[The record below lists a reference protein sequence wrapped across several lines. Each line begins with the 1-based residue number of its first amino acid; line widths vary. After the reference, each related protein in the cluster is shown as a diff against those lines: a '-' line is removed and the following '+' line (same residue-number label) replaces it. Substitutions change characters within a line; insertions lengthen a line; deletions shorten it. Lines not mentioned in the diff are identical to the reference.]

1 MNMKPAFVPHYSVA
15 DYEHWEGDWE
25 LIDGCPIAMSPA
37 PEISHQYVNG
47 ALFRQLDE
55 QLENCALC
63 RPLQEADWRVYDDT
77 VVRPDTVVVC
87 YKPDDYLTKR
97 PELIIEVLS
106 PSTAR
111 LDETTKFELYQ
122 TEGVPYYLLVDPK
135 KLIAKVYQL
144 KEGKYMKVN
153 DFVDGR
159 CPIQLPDCTFEL
171 DFGLVF
177 SRVRKALH

>member
-1 MNMKPAFVPHYSVA
+1 MKPAFVPHYRVT

-37 PEISHQYVNG
+37 PVISHQFTNTHFSSF
-47 ALFRQLDE
+47 LIQ
-55 QLENCALC
+55 QLENCPNC
-63 RPLQEADWRVYDDT
+63 MVIQEADWRVYDDT

-87 YKPDDYLTKR
+87 YKPGDYLTKR

-135 KLIAKVYQL
+135 KLIAKVFQL

-159 CPIQLPDCTFEL
+159 CPIQLQDCAFEL

-177 SRVRKALH
+177 SRVRKALD